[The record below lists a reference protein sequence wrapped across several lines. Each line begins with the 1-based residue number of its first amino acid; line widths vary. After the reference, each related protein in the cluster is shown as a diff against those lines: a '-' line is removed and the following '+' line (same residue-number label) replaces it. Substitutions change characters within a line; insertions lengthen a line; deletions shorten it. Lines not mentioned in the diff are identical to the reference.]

1 MSQLVVLVVFIS
13 IFALVPPNTQRPKLQ
28 DEPDTEID
36 HWEADPLELA
46 VQMAD
51 LEAERDQ
58 KHKLRNK
65 ALVRFPN
72 LT

>member
-13 IFALVPPNTQRPKLQ
+13 IFALVPPNTQRPKQ
-28 DEPDTEID
+28 QNEPDTEID

-51 LEAERDQ
+51 LEAVKE

>member
-1 MSQLVVLVVFIS
+1 MSHLVVLVVFIS

-51 LEAERDQ
+51 LEAVKE

>member
-1 MSQLVVLVVFIS
+1 VSHLVVLVVFIS

-51 LEAERDQ
+51 LFSKQKE

>member
-36 HWEADPLELA
+36 HWEADPLELE
-46 VQMAD
+46 QCRWQISKQK
-51 LEAERDQ
+51 E